1 MQRLKLITLTLALF
15 FVAANVVAQDKSGRK
30 SPPKQV
36 EGTVD
41 GVDITIDF
49 SQPSKKGRQIFGGLV
64 PFDKVWRTGA
74 NEASWIKVSDDV
86 KIEGKTLEK
95 GKYGLF
101 TIPGQEEWEIIFNEQ
116 WDQWGAY
123 DYDKSKDVLRVS
135 VKPKKTGALRHERF
149 DMAIV
154 DDGFVMYWDIVRVPV
169 KVSAK

>member
-1 MQRLKLITLTLALF
+1 MQKIKLLTLTLSLF
-15 FVAANVVAQDKSGRK
+15 FVAANVVAQDKSERK

-36 EGTVD
+36 EGTID

-64 PFDKVWRTGA
+64 PFGKVWRTGA

-86 KIEGKTLEK
+86 KIEGKTLKK

-101 TIPGQEEWEIIFNEQ
+101 TKPGEGTWEIIFNEK

-135 VKPKKTGALRHERF
+135 VKPQKAGMAEKF
-149 DMAIV
+149 DIAID
-154 DDGFVMYWDIVRVPV
+154 DDGFTMMWDNVKVPV
-169 KVSAK
+169 KVSSK